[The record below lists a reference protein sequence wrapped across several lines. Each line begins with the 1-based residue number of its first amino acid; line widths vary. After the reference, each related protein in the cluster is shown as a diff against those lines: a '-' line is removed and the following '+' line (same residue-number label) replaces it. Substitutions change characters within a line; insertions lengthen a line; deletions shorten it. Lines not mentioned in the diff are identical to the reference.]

1 MLIKNKH
8 LVLLVELFFP
18 RQVMGNC
25 KTSFKIFY
33 QVLMKPFM
41 KFFIKDLAGSY
52 DKDTTKTND
61 WNNYVYIVYCIV
73 FKKFLVIWRCV
84 FTFMCT
90 FTKDRNMLYVE
101 KRTGFSMGISLH
113 VLIIET
119 CNQLPIY
126 SQICKKK

>member
-1 MLIKNKH
+1 
-8 LVLLVELFFP
+8 
-18 RQVMGNC
+18 MGNC

-73 FKKFLVIWRCV
+73 FKKFLVI
-84 FTFMCT
+84 
-90 FTKDRNMLYVE
+90 
-101 KRTGFSMGISLH
+101 
-113 VLIIET
+113 
-119 CNQLPIY
+119 
-126 SQICKKK
+126 